1 MSLYV
6 PLKFRDA
13 QRRVSLTLPA
23 RPVTRCVS
31 PADIERYLS
40 ARGYRAFHVTIP
52 VRPWRVAVLWFPPIG
67 PDGRNQPSYHDRYVE
82 GPQVS
87 AHRLEGAI
95 EAIARIEGRAPGEVL
110 REIAVMTLMAEDTE

>member
-1 MSLYV
+1 MSRYV
-6 PLKFRDA
+6 PLMFRDPT
-13 QRRVSLTLPA
+13 RRVTLTLPA

-31 PADIERYLS
+31 PDDVERYLS
-40 ARGYRAFHVTIP
+40 ARGYRAFHVSIP

-67 PDGRNQPSYHDRYVE
+67 PDGHNRPSYHDRYVE

-87 AHRLEGAI
+87 AHRLEDAV

-110 REIAVMTLMAEDTE
+110 REIAVMAQMAEDGG

>member
-1 MSLYV
+1 MSFYV
-6 PLKFRDA
+6 PMKFRDPK
-13 QRRVSLTLPA
+13 RRVSLTLPA

-40 ARGYRAFHVTIP
+40 ARGYRAFHVVIP
-52 VRPWRVAVLWFPPIG
+52 VRPWYVAMLWFPPIG

-82 GPQVS
+82 GPQFS
-87 AHRLEGAI
+87 DHRLESAV

-110 REIAVMTLMAEDTE
+110 REIAVMAQMAEGGG

>member
-1 MSLYV
+1 MSLYL
-6 PLKFRDA
+6 PLKFRDPK
-13 QRRVSLTLPA
+13 RRVSLTLPA

-40 ARGYRAFHVTIP
+40 ARGYRAFHVSIP

-67 PDGRNQPSYHDRYVE
+67 PDGRNLPSYHDRYVE

-87 AHRLEGAI
+87 AHRLEDAI
-95 EAIARIEGRAPGEVL
+95 AAIARIEGRTPGEVL
-110 REIAVMTLMAEDTE
+110 REIAVMAQMAEDGE

>member
-1 MSLYV
+1 MSRYV
-6 PLKFRDA
+6 PLEFRDPK
-13 QRRVSLTLPA
+13 RRVSLTLQA

-40 ARGYRAFHVTIP
+40 ARGYRAFHVVIP
-52 VRPWRVAVLWFPPIG
+52 IRPWYVAMLWFPPIW

-87 AHRLEGAI
+87 AHRLEDAVA
-95 EAIARIEGRAPGEVL
+95 AIARIEGRAPGEVL
-110 REIAVMTLMAEDTE
+110 REIAVMAQMAEDGG

>member
-6 PLKFRDA
+6 PLKFRDP

-40 ARGYRAFHVTIP
+40 ARGYRAFLVSIP
-52 VRPWRVAVLWFPPIG
+52 VRPWYVAMLWLPPIG
-67 PDGRNQPSYHDRYVE
+67 PDRQPTYHDPFVE
-82 GPQVS
+82 GPQLS
-87 AHRLEGAI
+87 AHRLEDAV
-95 EAIARIEGRAPGEVL
+95 EAIARIEGRAAGEVL
-110 REIAVMTLMAEDTE
+110 REIAVMAQVDEGGE